1 MQKRLKKVRDLVE
14 VRSIGGSQYEQND
27 LSAVVESY
35 KFTPITS
42 DLMSQWL
49 KRLGE
54 LGSNEKTCFAL
65 AGKRGVGKSHFLSTF
80 AALCEDPATRAL
92 VTDNLVRQTCEFFG
106 GAEFKIVR
114 VFRGSQETL
123 VAEVASALRQLGPEQ
138 PNDKITFDALISSL
152 AAAAAG
158 VPPILMIDSN
168 PGRAMRIA
176 RDDGPAL
183 AELAVAANKY
193 GVFVGLALDD
203 DISGADGPNVQV
215 AGTYTIDYLDP
226 QHLYQIVDSY
236 VFPKKQGAHPEIS
249 EVYRSFRNRFA
260 GFHWSEERFT
270 SLYPLHPETLDV
282 APFIR
287 FYIHEF
293 ALLGF
298 ASQAGLKIMGRP
310 SDSLIGL
317 DEMYDAVES
326 KLRSHQELAA
336 AFDSLDRIEK
346 HLPETL
352 SFNQKYVVRLALKYI
367 FLSALKGFPATVNSI
382 MTGMLIES
390 DKTDVDL
397 EQLLDDISNNAD
409 LGLQRSVGADGTP
422 GYLLSGIEARKEKYE
437 IPARWADQQ
446 DDGPLIELLKLAKL
460 HFTDLDGTQLF
471 ADDGALS
478 ILQWNNSFRR
488 GRLIWHEVR
497 SLAGNRDEG
506 RYLGEWQVILAPLRT
521 GRAEIPNDGTP
532 ITAVWEL
539 PNPDPGEV
547 ADILAYRDLAESS
560 DGLDDQQSV
569 ELNRLRLS
577 LGRILSRILI
587 EDARL
592 IVNGRDVG
600 FNEEDKDKHLVS
612 YLFSS
617 HLNSEFYD
625 LYPEHPVFGAL
636 VSQKEVES
644 LVSRFFL
651 EKELDSPTV
660 QKLAMD
666 VALPLELAVSDGTAL
681 RPATESE
688 LLSGRFAALLTGSEF
703 GTDEIS
709 ITEIVSRLNDR
720 PVGLSLEAIHLILTA
735 MIAQC
740 GYEFVTR
747 QGSRIGRSTLDLQ
760 LVWDDIISIAPPLQI
775 RHAKA
780 EIAGWCELLMEC
792 VVEPSNGNIQ
802 RDGDVADCILAWH
815 RHWKTR
821 GIEQLFR
828 DLHSENMS
836 LRSWKKIENIRAS
849 MGRALEIVS
858 EWLGAGGSADDVLF
872 GMINCFKRSQSYYR
886 SVLSDVEQMLS
897 EAALNELRK
906 IGISYLLRA
915 RLSDDQ
921 VVESHRLGLCQ
932 VVEKNENS
940 GDPSSGIE
948 AAATRFCQEY
958 GTFFIR
964 QHEVAAHLADG
975 FKKFIRDGK
984 NKQRY
989 LQLKEMA
996 ATPWFDPSDRFML
1009 GRMDRWSA
1017 IEFCSVEDHEKLGP
1031 ALTCECG
1038 FDPTEDMPPEPKT
1051 ADIFFRRSFDRFAS
1065 NVIDAANSAE
1075 AASGV
1080 LNIRERLISAL
1091 ASEEELFLEP
1101 SDLEM
1106 LREHLCRA

>member
-1 MQKRLKKVRDLVE
+1 MQKRIKKVKDLVE

-27 LSAVVESY
+27 LAAVVESY

-54 LGSNEKTCFAL
+54 LGSNENSCFAL
-65 AGKRGVGKSHFLSTF
+65 AGKRGVGKSHFLSAF
-80 AALCEDPATRAL
+80 GALCEAPATRAL

-114 VFRGSQETL
+114 VFRGSDETL
-123 VAEVASALRQLGPEQ
+123 IDEIVSAVRQLGIEQ
-138 PNDKITFDALISSL
+138 PNDKATFDALITSL
-152 AAAAAG
+152 AEAAAG

-168 PGRAMRIA
+168 PGRTMRIA

-183 AELAVAANKY
+183 AELAGAANKR

-215 AGTYTIDYLDP
+215 ATTYTIDYLDP

-236 VFPKKQGAHPEIS
+236 VFPKKQGAHQEIS
-249 EVYRSFRNRFA
+249 EVYRSFRDRFA

-310 SDSLIGL
+310 YDSLIGL
-317 DEMYDAVES
+317 DEMYDSVES

-367 FLSALKGFPATVNSI
+367 FLSALTGFPATVSSM

-390 DKTDVDL
+390 DKTEVDL
-397 EQLLDDISNNAD
+397 GHLLDDISNNAD
-409 LGLQRSVGADGTP
+409 LGLIRSVAADGTP

-437 IPARWADQQ
+437 ISARRAVQK
-446 DDGPLIELLKLAKL
+446 DDGPLIELLKHAKL
-460 HFTDLDGTQLF
+460 QFTDLDGSQLF
-471 ADDGALS
+471 TDSGALS

-488 GRLIWHEVR
+488 GRLVWHEVR
-497 SLAGNRDEG
+497 SSAGDREEG
-506 RYLGEWQVILAPLRT
+506 RYSGEWQVILAPRHIA
-521 GRAEIPNDGTP
+521 RAEMPFDGAP

-539 PNPDPGEV
+539 PNPDPSEV
-547 ADILAYRDLAESS
+547 SDILAYRDLVERS
-560 DGLDDQQSV
+560 DSLQDQQSG
-569 ELNRLRLS
+569 EFNRLQLS
-577 LGRILSRILI
+577 LNRILSRILI

-592 IVNGRDVG
+592 IVNGREFG

-625 LYPEHPVFGAL
+625 LYPEHPVFGVL
-636 VSQKEVES
+636 VSHKEVES
-644 LVSRFFL
+644 LVSKFFL
-651 EKELDSPTV
+651 EKELDSPIV

-666 VALPLELAVSDGTAL
+666 VALPLELAVNDGTGL

-688 LLSGRFAALLTGSEF
+688 LLSGRFAALLNGSEF
-703 GTDEIS
+703 GRDEIS
-709 ITEIVSRLNDR
+709 LTEIVSRLNDR

-775 RHAKA
+775 QHAKI
-780 EIAGWCELLMEC
+780 EIAGWYELLMEGG
-792 VVEPSNGNIQ
+792 VEPSDESTQENGDIT
-802 RDGDVADCILAWH
+802 DCIIAWH
-815 RHWKTR
+815 RHWRTR

-828 DLHSENMS
+828 DLNSENMS
-836 LRSWKKIENIRAS
+836 LRSWKKIENIKSS
-849 MGRALEIVS
+849 MGRALDLIS
-858 EWLGAGGSADDVLF
+858 EWLGAGGSAEDVLF
-872 GMINCFKRSQSYYR
+872 GMINCFKRSQSFYR

-897 EAALNELRK
+897 EAAHNELRK

-915 RLSDDQ
+915 RLSDDR

-932 VVEKNENS
+932 VVEKNEYS
-940 GDPSSGIE
+940 ADPSSWIE
-948 AAATRFCQEY
+948 AAATRFYQEY
-958 GTFFIR
+958 GAYFIR
-964 QHEVAAHLADG
+964 QHDVAAHLADG
-975 FKKFIRDGK
+975 FREFVKDVK
-984 NKQRY
+984 NRKRF
-989 LQLKEMA
+989 LQLKELA
-996 ATPWFDPSDRFML
+996 ETPWFESSDRFLL
-1009 GRMDRWSA
+1009 GRLDRWSA
-1017 IEFCSVEDHEKLGP
+1017 IEFCSVEDLEKLGP
-1031 ALTCECG
+1031 DLTCECG
-1038 FDPTEDMPPEPKT
+1038 FDPTEDMPPEPKA

-1065 NVIDAANSAE
+1065 NVIDAANSPE

-1080 LNIRERLISAL
+1080 FNLRERLISAL
-1091 ASEEELFLEP
+1091 ASEEDLFLEP
-1101 SDLEM
+1101 SDLET
-1106 LREHLCRA
+1106 LLEHLCRA